1 MKQLSKK
8 DLLFVGLMLFS
19 LFFGA
24 GNLIFPPFLG
34 QSAGNKVW
42 IAMVAFL
49 ITAVGFPI
57 LGVIAVAKSG
67 GLENLARRVNPVFAT
82 IFTVLIYL
90 SIGPCLG
97 IPRAGSLPFEMAVAP
112 YLPESMSVVGAR
124 FIFTCAFFS
133 VAYWLS
139 LSPTKLVDRM
149 GKILTP
155 TLLTMIFVIVI
166 ASLFRPIGEYG
177 SAVAEYAESPFVKG
191 FLEGY
196 LTMDTIAALNFGIV
210 IALAIKSK
218 GVEDEKTVVRISIK
232 AGLIAG
238 GLLVVIYV
246 LLAHLGASSGGRFG
260 MTENGAQT
268 LTHVM
273 SYLFGKPG
281 AVLLAVIFTLACLTT
296 SVGLITS
303 CSQYFSTLVP
313 KMTYKN
319 WVRILSLSSMILA
332 NMGLNMILS
341 ISIPVLDM
349 IYPIAIMLIVLAMF
363 DKLFKGNRYVYG
375 LTMLFTGVVSIIYAL
390 DSLGFKLN
398 FVTQLLN
405 KLPFYGQGL
414 GWIVPA
420 LVGIIAGYIVGLV
433 KQEQINEDLS
443 VELSGE

>member
-1 MKQLSKK
+1 
-8 DLLFVGLMLFS
+8 
-19 LFFGA
+19 
-24 GNLIFPPFLG
+24 
-34 QSAGNKVW
+34 
-42 IAMVAFL
+42 
-49 ITAVGFPI
+49 
-57 LGVIAVAKSG
+57 
-67 GLENLARRVNPVFAT
+67 
-82 IFTVLIYL
+82 
-90 SIGPCLG
+90 
-97 IPRAGSLPFEMAVAP
+97 
-112 YLPESMSVVGAR
+112 
-124 FIFTCAFFS
+124 
-133 VAYWLS
+133 
-139 LSPTKLVDRM
+139 
-149 GKILTP
+149 
-155 TLLTMIFVIVI
+155 
-166 ASLFRPIGEYG
+166 
-177 SAVAEYAESPFVKG
+177 
-191 FLEGY
+191 
-196 LTMDTIAALNFGIV
+196 
-210 IALAIKSK
+210 
-218 GVEDEKTVVRISIK
+218 
-232 AGLIAG
+232 
-238 GLLVVIYV
+238 
-246 LLAHLGASSGGRFG
+246 

-281 AVLLAVIFTLACLTT
+281 AILLAVIFTLACLTT

-375 LTMLFTGVVSIIYAL
+375 LTMLFTGLVSIIYAL

-433 KQEQINEDLS
+433 KQGQINEDLS
-443 VELSGE
+443 VELPRE